1 MKIVVTM
8 DWGVCPGKVGEL
20 EVFNSR
26 GTETYQFT
34 YTTEWAKKVFRL
46 TTSFC

>member
-1 MKIVVTM
+1 M
-8 DWGVCPGKVGEL
+8 DWIVCPGKVGEL

-34 YTTEWAKKVFRL
+34 YRGSKPKPSEF
-46 TTSFC
+46 FYIF